1 MRYQPSV
8 QMGEPKD
15 KEKYNHYSVDGLDV
29 YVVKGTMAVEDT
41 MRVKL
46 AKFLWNEVLTVE
58 GMIH

>member
-1 MRYQPSV
+1 
-8 QMGEPKD
+8 MGEPKD